1 MSWLEDKQHELQQKI
16 DEIDRKLTVGASE
29 IRYGERYLSLDFAE
43 LRRQRAKLVAE
54 REALTNPAPVRRFL
68 TYVSGRGW

>member
-29 IRYGERYLSLDFAE
+29 IRYGERYMSLDFPE

-54 REALTNPAPVRRFL
+54 RDQPPFGGPV
-68 TYVSGRGW
+68 